1 MMNKWI
7 LVVFG
12 LAFAK
17 AVTAQTFS
25 NPSFSGMGV
34 DSTRNIIKQRVPI
47 DGVAGVI
54 GDYVILDSDI
64 VREVQNLGREGGL
77 DLSKCELVESML
89 QSKMFAHHA
98 IQDSI
103 NVSDEEVASFTER
116 KINYFKSKLGSDQAV
131 ADYYNRTN
139 IEELRQDLMLLDR
152 EQLLA
157 ERMQQRLTD
166 AVEITPEEVRQFFYS
181 IPEEDR
187 PVFGTEVN
195 ISQIVVQPKPTE
207 DAIQETID
215 QLNEYRNDVLNN
227 GASFAAKATLY
238 SDDVVTER
246 QGGII
251 SLRRG
256 DPFVTSFKDQAFS
269 LQEGEIS
276 EPFETPFGWHILLV
290 EDVRGQV
297 RDVRHILLK
306 PFISTTQLE
315 DAREE
320 LDKIRD
326 KIVLKE
332 ITFAEAAK
340 QISDEEETAP
350 NGGQLTNP
358 ATGGKFFEV
367 VKLPT
372 ELASQVQFM
381 EVGDVSGILQER
393 NERDPD
399 QIYFKLIFLNDKVED
414 HKADY
419 QRDFLKI
426 KDLAKRNKQ
435 IETVEKWQSKKLKD
449 TYIKIGDQFDECEF
463 ETDWTK

>member
-1 MMNKWI
+1 M
-7 LVVFG
+7 VVV

-17 AVTAQTFS
+17 AGTAQTYS
-25 NPSFSGMGV
+25 STIVGI
-34 DSTRNIIKQRVPI
+34 DSTRNINKERVPI

-64 VREVQNLGREGGL
+64 VREVQNMGREGGL
-77 DLSKCELVESML
+77 DLTRCELVEGML
-89 QSKMFAHHA
+89 QNKMFAHHA

-116 KINYFKSKLGSDQAV
+116 KINYFKSKIGNDKAV
-131 ADYYNRTN
+131 ADYYNRSS
-139 IEELRQDLMLLDR
+139 IEELRQDLMILDR

-166 AVEITPEEVRQFFYS
+166 AVEITPEEVRQFFYN
-181 IPEEDR
+181 IPEEER
-187 PVFGTEVN
+187 PIFGTEVN
-195 ISQIVVQPKPTE
+195 ISQIVVEPKPTE
-207 DAIQETID
+207 DAIQDTID
-215 QLNEYRNDVLNN
+215 KLNGFRTDVLEN
-227 GASFAAKATLY
+227 GGNFAAKATLY
-238 SDDVVTER
+238 SDDIVTER

-256 DPFVTSFKDQAFS
+256 DPFVKEFKDQAFS

-276 EPFETPFGWHILLV
+276 EPFETSFGWHILLV
-290 EDVRGQV
+290 DDVRGQI

-306 PFISTTQLE
+306 PFISTSQLN

-320 LDKIRD
+320 LDKMRD

-332 ITFAEAAK
+332 ITFEEAAK
-340 QISDEEETAP
+340 QISTEEETAP

-358 ATGGKFFEV
+358 STGGKFFEV

-372 ELASQVQFM
+372 QLASQVQFM
-381 EVGDVSGILQER
+381 EKGDVSGILQER
-393 NERDPD
+393 DERDPD
-399 QIYFKLIFLNDKVED
+399 KIYFKLIYLNDKVED

-426 KDLAKRNKQ
+426 KDLATRNKQ
-435 IETVEKWQSKKLKD
+435 IETVEKWQVKKLKD
-449 TYIKIGDQFDECEF
+449 TYVKVDGQFDDCDF
-463 ETDWTK
+463 ETNWTK